1 MHSSAS
7 PKLDFWDACSY
18 GMTYIHTQ
26 LPVASLAQ
34 GKTSVILAVFI
45 TIYFTTRCGS
55 DGMKSEC
62 HCGSHERW

>member
-7 PKLDFWDACSY
+7 SKLDSWDACSC

-34 GKTSVILAVFI
+34 GKTNVTLAVFI
-45 TIYFTTRCGS
+45 TTYFTIRCGS
-55 DGMKSEC
+55 DGMESEC
-62 HCGSHERW
+62 HCGSHER